1 MTRRVIN
8 YISTRANYVRRRI
21 NLLIVEFQPDRVIEE
36 RVIAKYIFLLS
47 LWRILSFFFD
57 GALRRLFVLV
67 SFASKTFP
75 SSIKPRSGKNIFQ
88 EMRLF
93 FFLLRF
99 ARRGQKKLLIV

>member
-75 SSIKPRSGKNIFQ
+75 SSIKPKNIFQ